1 MIITEVTVASI
12 SRGEG
17 IEWITGQR
25 DGVVLVALFLIFCG
39 VIRAITYDHLLNN
52 IQCFIH
58 ISVLS
63 SIPQKMKR
71 INKLSKF

>member
-12 SRGEG
+12 SWGEG

-25 DGVVLVALFLIFCG
+25 DGVVLVFLIFCG
-39 VIRAITYDHLLNN
+39 VIRVITYDYLLNN

-58 ISVLS
+58 ISALS